1 MYIKGIFGVL
11 TFDFPN
17 FFLMY
22 ENKFLILNKIIFF
35 NVIKQI
41 SMFYKKVVHLFFF
54 RLKLRGLGY
63 EIVKSSR
70 YMYRFFFAKNHFYYF
85 HIPVGIFFKCKF
97 RNFFFLSF
105 NKAYLNDIFS
115 NLLKLKKLDF
125 YEKSNSFFV
134 KNRVIYLK
142 KRK

>member
-1 MYIKGIFGVL
+1 MKNKYFFKYIVLREKLNFFFCKKKNIMYIKGIFGVL

-70 YMYRFFFAKNHFYYF
+70 YMYRFFFAKNHFYYLLICIRYIF
-85 HIPVGIFFKCKF
+85 HCHKYAI
-97 RNFFFLSF
+97 S
-105 NKAYLNDIFS
+105 
-115 NLLKLKKLDF
+115 
-125 YEKSNSFFV
+125 
-134 KNRVIYLK
+134 
-142 KRK
+142 

>member
-1 MYIKGIFGVL
+1 MKNKYFFKYIVLREKLNFFFCKKKNIMYIKGIFGVL

-97 RNFFFLSF
+97 R
-105 NKAYLNDIFS
+105 
-115 NLLKLKKLDF
+115 
-125 YEKSNSFFV
+125 
-134 KNRVIYLK
+134 
-142 KRK
+142 